1 MGGMTRGA
9 RGVVGVELCGL
20 KWMGREI
27 EVIGAAG
34 GEGGVQTGPK
44 WGGEEV
50 SAAAKGV
57 RRVVLASSFRPKR
70 ALRAQA
76 DKRA

>member
-1 MGGMTRGA
+1 MGEG
-9 RGVVGVELCGL
+9 GVVG
-20 KWMGREI
+20 M
-27 EVIGAAG
+27 
-34 GEGGVQTGPK
+34 VQTGPK
-44 WGGEEV
+44 RGGEEV

>member
-1 MGGMTRGA
+1 M
-9 RGVVGVELCGL
+9 
-20 KWMGREI
+20 KREI
-27 EVIGAAG
+27 EVM
-34 GEGGVQTGPK
+34 GEGGGVDVVQTGPK
-44 WGGEEV
+44 RGGEEV

>member
-1 MGGMTRGA
+1 MD
-9 RGVVGVELCGL
+9 
-20 KWMGREI
+20 REI
-27 EVIGAAG
+27 EVM
-34 GEGGVQTGPK
+34 GEGGGGGVVQTGPK
-44 WGGEEV
+44 RGGEEV

>member
-1 MGGMTRGA
+1 MTRGA
-9 RGVVGVELCGL
+9 RGVVGVELWGSR
-20 KWMGREI
+20 WIDREI
-27 EVIGAAG
+27 EVMGE
-34 GEGGVQTGPK
+34 EGGVGVVQTGPK
-44 WGGEEV
+44 RGGEEV